1 MPRTPLTLLQAEKLS
16 QDFQH
21 LKGQVFSNEYALAA
35 TIESVAIAP
44 YDDINKYIFVL
55 AYREHNDPE
64 EALKLY
70 KGPLFDV
77 LILGRLVSDRVQ
89 VVYRDLASY
98 LLENNIPFDMQVYG
112 YGGSGSKWSNAPI

>member
-1 MPRTPLTLLQAEKLS
+1 MPRTPLTLLQAERLS

-21 LKGQVFSNEYALAA
+21 LKGQVFSNDYALAA
-35 TIESVAIAP
+35 TIEAVAVAP

-55 AYREHNDPE
+55 AYREHSKPE

-77 LILGRLVSDRVQ
+77 LVLGKLVSDRVQ

-98 LLENNIPFDMQVYG
+98 LLENNIPFDMQEYG
-112 YGGSGSKWSNAPI
+112 FGGSNAKWSKAPM